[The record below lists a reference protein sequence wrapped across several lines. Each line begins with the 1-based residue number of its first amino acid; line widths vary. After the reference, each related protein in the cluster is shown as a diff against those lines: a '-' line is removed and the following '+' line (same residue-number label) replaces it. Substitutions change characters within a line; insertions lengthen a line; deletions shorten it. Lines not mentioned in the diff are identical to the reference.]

1 MSSDFSRTSWR
12 YLREPTATTR
22 RRKVNRPRGETA
34 IIKGDWTAMPSIL
47 ADLFAPT
54 PNGERKT
61 ASALPRH
68 SVGPKRPEGIN
79 REKGTPFQAVLG
91 GMEALIVETFS
102 PMGQWFGLH
111 QLDKSL

>member
-1 MSSDFSRTSWR
+1 M
-12 YLREPTATTR
+12 
-22 RRKVNRPRGETA
+22 
-34 IIKGDWTAMPSIL
+34 IKGDWTAMPSIL

-91 GMEALIVETFS
+91 SMKAFIVETSS
-102 PMGQWFGLH
+102 PSSKSLGLH
-111 QLDKSL
+111 